1 MTLKVQPKFVIL
13 IEVKKK
19 LKSLLLLLQRF
30 TFYPIAYLR
39 ELRGLDLFKIT
50 AERVV
55 TRWVNELLFSVVT
68 FCFLESGCSS
78 SDEKSDKEEA
88 MTTFFASETNIY
100 NTSFEIDTQ

>member
-1 MTLKVQPKFVIL
+1 MTQKVQPKFIIL
-13 IEVKKK
+13 IKGKKK
-19 LKSLLLLLQRF
+19 LKSLLLLQRF

-55 TRWVNELLFSVVT
+55 TRWVSELLFSVVT

-100 NTSFEIDTQ
+100 YNTSFEIDTQ